1 MRKSKLGGR
10 KWVIRGPQKPTSAAL
25 RVLALNSSSSLTP
38 LTCPTRCQAHFLSSG
53 LFSYALGLAFDLPIG
68 QRFKAF
74 YETLGDSEKMKVD
87 RTLGRRV
94 QDIRR
99 SASLLPRIGEIA
111 GSTPDR
117 NPTGA
122 TNVGERHITGVSW
135 GAGNEIGTR
144 KRGLSV
150 GGEVEAWCGPCA
162 GLTDH
167 TIVAMVGALPKQV
180 ICQAC
185 NGRHGYRTTPARKT
199 EAVAAGS
206 DEYGFTE
213 TPSAPPRPSHKAAE
227 QSAVAAH
234 VAQAVDAGTVRDFD
248 PKARYK
254 TGEVIS
260 HALYGRG
267 RIETVLRASLLVKFV
282 NGGLKAISLQ

>member
-1 MRKSKLGGR
+1 MVFFNISMSSPVDELTQAVREVALQ
-10 KWVIRGPQKPTSAAL
+10 INAAQE
-25 RVLALNSSSSLTP
+25 RAEDRDVVTA
-38 LTCPTRCQAHFLSSG
+38 AHVAADNLS
-53 LFSYALGLAFDLPIG
+53 

-74 YETLGDSEKMKVD
+74 YETLNDGEKMKVD

-99 SASLLPRIGEIA
+99 SASLLPRIGVIA
-111 GSTPDR
+111 GATPDR
-117 NPTGA
+117 NPSQA
-122 TNVGERHITGVSW
+122 TNPGERRITGVSW
-135 GAGNEIGTR
+135 GAGNEIGKR
-144 KRGLSV
+144 RRGLNV

-167 TIVAMVGALPKQV
+167 TIVAMVGELPKQV

-185 NGRHGYRTTPARKT
+185 NNRHGYRTTPARKVDPSAT
-199 EAVAAGS
+199 GGEDAPFA
-206 DEYGFTE
+206 E
-213 TPSAPPRPSHKAAE
+213 TPVAPPRPSHKAAE
-227 QSAVAAH
+227 QSAVAAQ
-234 VAQAVDAGTVRDFD
+234 VAQAVDAGNVRDFD

-254 TGEVIS
+254 TGEIIS
-260 HALYGRG
+260 HPLWGRG